1 MFMGRGPRAGRGEV
15 RTLILDAIADEPRH
29 GYEIIQIIEER
40 TGGYRPSPGAI
51 YPTLQLLEETDL
63 ATASHVD
70 ERKVYAITDA
80 GRAELEKHRDELEDA
95 HDRLG
100 HDTEWFDPGEFERL
114 WRQVRRVGRRFFRA
128 ARRGKVDRAT
138 LRAIEAVID
147 DAAERIQGIL
157 DQEPPPPKDDEA
169 G

>member
-15 RTLILDAIADEPRH
+15 RTLILDAIAHRPRH

-40 TGGYRPSPGAI
+40 TGGYRPSPGTI

-63 ATASHVD
+63 ATASEVD
-70 ERKVYAITDA
+70 GRKVYAITDA

-100 HDTEWFDPGEFERL
+100 HDTDWFDPGEFEAL
-114 WRQVRRVGRRFFRA
+114 WRRVRRVGRRFVRA
-128 ARRGKVDRAT
+128 GRRGKVDRAT
-138 LRAIEAVID
+138 LSAIEAVID
-147 DAAERIQGIL
+147 DAAKRIQEIL
-157 DQEPPPPKDDEA
+157 DQGPLPDDDE
-169 G
+169 GT